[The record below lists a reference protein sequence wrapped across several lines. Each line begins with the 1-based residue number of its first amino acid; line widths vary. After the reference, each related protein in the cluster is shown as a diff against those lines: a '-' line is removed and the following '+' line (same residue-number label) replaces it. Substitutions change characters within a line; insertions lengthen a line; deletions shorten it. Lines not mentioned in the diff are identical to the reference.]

1 MRLAQ
6 SESEAGGRQA
16 PSDGEPAKRQVQTD
30 RVVGVSLHTGQGAP
44 GAGHRSR
51 PALFYAGVFLVSAAT
66 LMLQVIETRILS
78 VVSWYHLAFF
88 VISVAM
94 FGLTTGSVWVYLRG
108 ERFTAATL
116 SWDLGYYSVALAVA
130 TAVSGGAQL
139 TLSPILV
146 PTFVGFLVWAE
157 LALCIAVPFF
167 FSGVVVSL
175 ALTRSSFPVGRV
187 YGVDLAGAAAGCLG
201 VLAVLNTT
209 DAPSAV
215 LWSAAVMGL
224 AAVAFRA
231 SNVGGAPEHRPRVAA
246 LLRWRWGIVIALVA
260 AALVNGLS
268 ERGLRPVFV
277 KGMDQSAWPKL
288 LEAWNSFSRVA
299 VYAQDSRE
307 PKMWGPSPRF
317 EPARWP
323 IEQRTLNIDGDAATT
338 SYRIG
343 GDVAKAGFLRYDVT
357 SLAYFL
363 PDLRRAAIIG
373 VGGGRDVLS
382 ARVFGVADIVGVEI
396 NPVLVR
402 LLAKTPGFA
411 DYTDLRRLGGV
422 SLYVDEARSW
432 FARSRDRFDVIQMSL
447 VDTWAATG
455 AGAFTLTENGLYTR
469 EAWRIFLDR
478 LAERGVFTVSRW
490 YAGGGFDETARMIGL
505 GMAAVLESG
514 AAEPHR
520 HIFVA
525 TSGAIATLVLGRAP
539 LSSSQL
545 SALRAASAQ
554 MQYAVVVDPDTEP
567 PSPVLARLLASRSA
581 DDLHR
586 ATRGLPL
593 DVSVPTDDRP
603 FFFNQLPLRDLPR
616 LLWHPELARR
626 HGITY
631 KGNILATVTLGM
643 LLCVA
648 ALLVIATILIP
659 LRPALRHVGAR
670 LAISGT
676 AYFALIGIGFMCVEI
691 GLLQRMSVFLG
702 HPIYALSIVLFA
714 MILAT
719 GVGSLLSDRVRLESR
734 GAFVTWA
741 LVTAGYLFTLPVTAG
756 AVAHTFD
763 SSALLIRASLVLA
776 LITPAGILMGWGFP
790 SGLRLIAAV
799 DARPTPWFWGING
812 AAGVFASILAVAVSL
827 ALGIS
832 ATLVIGA
839 ACYVLLIPAALALGF
854 TPGRQAR
861 LAGRQSD

>member
-1 MRLAQ
+1 
-6 SESEAGGRQA
+6 
-16 PSDGEPAKRQVQTD
+16 
-30 RVVGVSLHTGQGAP
+30 
-44 GAGHRSR
+44 
-51 PALFYAGVFLVSAAT
+51 
-66 LMLQVIETRILS
+66 
-78 VVSWYHLAFF
+78 
-88 VISVAM
+88 
-94 FGLTTGSVWVYLRG
+94 
-108 ERFTAATL
+108 
-116 SWDLGYYSVALAVA
+116 
-130 TAVSGGAQL
+130 
-139 TLSPILV
+139 
-146 PTFVGFLVWAE
+146 
-157 LALCIAVPFF
+157 
-167 FSGVVVSL
+167 
-175 ALTRSSFPVGRV
+175 VGRV
-187 YGVDLAGAAAGCLG
+187 YGVDLAGAAVGCLG

-215 LWSAAVMGL
+215 LWSAAVFGL

-231 SNVGGAPEHRPRVAA
+231 SGVGGAPEHRPRFAT
-246 LLRWRWGIVIALVA
+246 LLRWRWGIVVALVA

-268 ERGLRPVFV
+268 DRGLRPVFV
-277 KGMDQSAWPKL
+277 KSMDQSGWPKL
-288 LEAWNSFSRVA
+288 FEAWNSFSRVV
-299 VYAQDSRE
+299 VYAQESRE
-307 PKMWGPSPRF
+307 PKLWGSSPRF
-317 EPARWP
+317 EPARWQ
-323 IEQRTLNIDGDAATT
+323 IEQRTLIIDGDAATMT
-338 SYRIG
+338 YRIG

-411 DYTDLRRLGGV
+411 DYTNLRRLGGV
-422 SLYVDEARSW
+422 RLHVDEARSW
-432 FARSRDRFDVIQMSL
+432 FARSRDRFDVIQMSM

-469 EAWRIFLDR
+469 EAWRIFFDR

-490 YAGGGFDETARMIGL
+490 YAGGGFDETARMVSL
-505 GMAAVLESG
+505 AMAAVVEAD

-525 TSGAIATLVLGRAP
+525 TSGMIATLVLGRAP

-545 SALRAASAQ
+545 AALRAAAAQ
-554 MQYAVVVDPDTEP
+554 MQYTIMVDPDTAP
-567 PSPVLARLLASRSA
+567 PSPVLARILASRSA

-593 DVSVPTDDRP
+593 DLSVPTDDRP
-603 FFFNQLPLRDLPR
+603 FFFNQLPIREIPR
-616 LLWHPELARR
+616 LLWNPERARH
-626 HGITY
+626 HGLTY
-631 KGNILATVTLGM
+631 TGNILATVTLGM

-676 AYFALIGIGFMCVEI
+676 AYFALIGIGFMCIEI

-719 GVGSLLSDRVRLESR
+719 GVGSLLSDRVRVESR
-734 GAFVTWA
+734 GAFATWA
-741 LVTAGYLFTLPVTAG
+741 FVTAGYLFTLPLTTGV
-756 AVAHTFD
+756 VAHTFD
-763 SSALLIRASLVLA
+763 GSSLLIRASLAVT

-790 SGLRLIAAV
+790 SGLRLVAAV

-832 ATLVIGA
+832 ATLMIGA
-839 ACYVLLIPAALALGF
+839 ACYAVIPAAVTLGF
-854 TPGRQAR
+854 VPGRRVR
-861 LAGRQSD
+861 LLGRRVD